1 MTVRPDAVVA
11 LNRAVAVGELRGPEA
26 GLAALESL
34 TSLVAERLA
43 EYQPFHAARADLL
56 VRAGRFD
63 DALASYDRAL
73 ELTDNLVERSFLEAQ
88 RQRAAGRPPRA
99 VIVLESH
106 REDESRA
113 DPLVPTRGRSPAHH
127 IGRAGCSIRSGD
139 HGRSRSDANPV
150 PLEFGGVVA
159 AVQFTPLSDDAQPA
173 RKPTATQFSSPS
185 VATP

>member
-88 RQRAAGRPPRA
+88 RQRAAGR
-99 VIVLESH
+99 
-106 REDESRA
+106 
-113 DPLVPTRGRSPAHH
+113 
-127 IGRAGCSIRSGD
+127 
-139 HGRSRSDANPV
+139 
-150 PLEFGGVVA
+150 
-159 AVQFTPLSDDAQPA
+159 
-173 RKPTATQFSSPS
+173 
-185 VATP
+185 